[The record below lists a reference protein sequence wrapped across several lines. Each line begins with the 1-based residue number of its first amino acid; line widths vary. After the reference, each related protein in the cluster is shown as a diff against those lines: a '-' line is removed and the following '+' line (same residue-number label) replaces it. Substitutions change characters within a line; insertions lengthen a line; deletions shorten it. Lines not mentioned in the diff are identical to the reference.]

1 MDLRPSP
8 RSGTGRFTHNSSSS
22 SSSSSLLSK
31 SLSDAST
38 QSLSSILNNPHVSSD
53 ASSWVA
59 WWSSS
64 TAAVQLPEFAPIPA
78 TKTLASE
85 ITRSEFLPY
94 LSSISD
100 HHSRFQ
106 DIRNHSNKER
116 KNIDD
121 ENNPPDHHTHERAGE
136 ALVACLREVP
146 ALYFKEDFS
155 LEEGATFRAACP
167 FTTAAENS
175 VMQEKLSQYLDVV
188 ELHLV
193 KEISLRSSSFFEAQ
207 VQLEDLNVKIVEGCG
222 RIRELKETIRLLDV
236 DLVDSACQIR
246 DLNLTR
252 SDLLALQEKLR
263 LILYV
268 NQSLAALKLDGDQLT
283 GLHCF
288 RHLQDHVAAAIESV
302 NSILSAEFLR
312 VSINDAGD
320 KDAAILSSAKASIA
334 SSGNGEDNDA
344 HLDQEDTSNFHDRLL
359 PLIIGLLRTAKLP
372 AVLRI
377 YRDTVTS
384 DMKTAIK
391 SVVAELLPVL
401 LARPLDS
408 DFKPGDRIVDADG
421 GGSSLASK
429 LRSLSSESFV
439 QLLGTIFK
447 IVQAHL
453 LRAAEV
459 KKAIEW
465 IMSNLDGHYAADSVA
480 AAIAHG
486 ALTAEIDPVGD
497 GQSGSFPLS
506 TQRNIIKV
514 SPIQAKLNDA
524 TSSSNLSKNF
534 RADVLRENTEAVFA
548 ACDAA
553 HGRWAKLLGVRALL
567 HPRLRLLDFLHIYNV
582 SQEFVSATEKIGGR
596 LGYSIRGT
604 LQSQAKAFVD
614 FQHESRMTK
623 LRAVLDQETWV
634 EVDVPNEFQA
644 IVNSLFSSELVVAG
658 DSDDHSKSIAEGHN
672 DVISSSATTLPSAAV
687 LSSTQQTEQPSQSV
701 DGIVDGTGQ
710 TVNSIKTK
718 NGHGKS
724 SQLISFRGVG
734 GLILLKMLSEYI
746 DMHTVLP
753 ALSSDVIHR
762 VLEMLKFF
770 NTRSCQL
777 VLGAGAMQVSGLK
790 SITSKHLA
798 LASQVV
804 SFVHALIPEIRRIL
818 FLKVPEMRKGLLL
831 SEIER
836 VSQDYKV
843 HRDEIHTK
851 LVQIMRE
858 RLLVHLRGLPQII
871 ETWNRVDET
880 DAQPSQFARS
890 LTKEV
895 GYLQRVLSRTLHE
908 ADVQEIFKEVTII
921 FDIQIS
927 DAFSHAD
934 ISTPQA
940 KARVY
945 RDIQHIL
952 GCIRSLP
959 SAKLSDSVA
968 GQLES
973 LVQRVS
979 ADE

>member
-1 MDLRPSP
+1 MDPKPPLRSTNSTAN
-8 RSGTGRFTHNSSSS
+8 RHNSST
-22 SSSSSLLSK
+22 SSLLSK

-38 QSLSSILNNPHVSSD
+38 QSLSSILNNPHLSD
-53 ASSWVA
+53 GSWSG

-64 TAAVQLPEFAPIPA
+64 TAAVQIPEFAPPVN
-78 TKTLASE
+78 KTLGFE
-85 ITRSEFLPY
+85 ITRSDFTRY
-94 LSSISD
+94 VSSISD
-100 HHSRFQ
+100 HYNRFE
-106 DIRNHSNKER
+106 DIRNHSNKENR
-116 KNIDD
+116 D
-121 ENNPPDHHTHERAGE
+121 EDAINSHERAGE

-146 ALYFKEDFS
+146 ALYFKEDFA
-155 LEEGATFRAACP
+155 LEDGATFRAAST
-167 FTTAAENS
+167 FSTVAENA
-175 VMQEKLSQYLDVV
+175 VLQEKLSQYLDVV
-188 ELHLV
+188 EVHLV
-193 KEISLRSSSFFEAQ
+193 KEISLRSNSFFEAQ
-207 VQLEDLNVKIVEGCG
+207 SQLEDLSLKIVEGCG

-236 DLVDSACQIR
+236 DLVDSARQVQ

-252 SDLLALQEKLR
+252 SNLLALQEKLR

-268 NQSLAALKLDGDQLT
+268 NQSLAALKLLVASADCAGALDVTDDLKNFLDADQLT

-288 RHLQDHVAAAIESV
+288 RHLEDHVAAAIDSV

-320 KDAAILSSAKASIA
+320 KDAEILSKAKARIA
-334 SSGNGEDNDA
+334 SPGNGEDNEVY
-344 HLDQEDTSNFHDRLL
+344 LQQEEDTSSFHDRLL

-372 AVLRI
+372 TVLRV

-384 DMKTAIK
+384 NMKTVIK

-429 LRSLSSESFV
+429 LRSMSSESFV

-453 LRAAEV
+453 HRAAEV

-486 ALTAEIDPVGD
+486 ALTAEMASVADT
-497 GQSGSFPLS
+497 QSGSFPIS
-506 TQRNIIKV
+506 SQKNVIKV
-514 SPIQAKLNDA
+514 SPA
-524 TSSSNLSKNF
+524 TTTSNLSKNF

-553 HGRWAKLLGVRALL
+553 HGRWAKLLGVRAIL
-567 HPRLRLLDFLHIYNV
+567 HPRLRLTDFLNIYNV
-582 SQEFVSATEKIGGR
+582 SQEFVTATEKIGGR

-604 LQSQAKAFVD
+604 LQSQTKAFVD

-623 LRAVLDQETWV
+623 LKAVLDQETWI
-634 EVDVPNEFQA
+634 EVDVPVEFQA
-644 IVNSLFSSELVVAG
+644 IVDSLFSLE
-658 DSDDHSKSIAEGHN
+658 DDNSKSIANSYNEM
-672 DVISSSATTLPSAAV
+672 VASSA
-687 LSSTQQTEQPSQSV
+687 EQPSQSV
-701 DGIVDGTGQ
+701 DGITEN
-710 TVNSIKTK
+710 NSKTK
-718 NGHGKS
+718 DAHGKS
-724 SQLISFRGVG
+724 SIHLISFRGVDYHMVNC

-746 DMHTVLP
+746 EMNTVLP
-753 ALSSDVIHR
+753 SLSSEVIHR

-770 NTRSCQL
+770 NTRACQL

-798 LASQVV
+798 LTSQVV
-804 SFVHALIPEIRRIL
+804 SFVHAIIPEIRRIL
-818 FLKVPEMRKGLLL
+818 FLKVPEARKALLS

-871 ETWNRVDET
+871 ETWSRVDET
-880 DAQPSQFARS
+880 DVQPSQFARS

-927 DAFSHAD
+927 DAFSHVD
-934 ISTPQA
+934 ISIPQA
-940 KARVY
+940 KARLN
-945 RDIQHIL
+945 RDIEHIL
-952 GCIRSLP
+952 GCIKSLP
-959 SAKLSDSVA
+959 SAKLNEPGTPVA
-968 GQLES
+968 PRLES
-973 LVQRVS
+973 LVQRIS
-979 ADE
+979 AEPDQ

>member
-1 MDLRPSP
+1 MDPKPPLRSTNSTAN
-8 RSGTGRFTHNSSSS
+8 RHNSST
-22 SSSSSLLSK
+22 SSLLSK

-38 QSLSSILNNPHVSSD
+38 QSLSSILNNPHLSD
-53 ASSWVA
+53 GSWSG

-64 TAAVQLPEFAPIPA
+64 TAAVQIPEFAPPVN
-78 TKTLASE
+78 KTLGFE
-85 ITRSEFLPY
+85 ITRSDFTRY
-94 LSSISD
+94 VSSISD
-100 HHSRFQ
+100 HYNRFE
-106 DIRNHSNKER
+106 DIRNHSNKENR
-116 KNIDD
+116 D
-121 ENNPPDHHTHERAGE
+121 EDAINSHERAGE

-146 ALYFKEDFS
+146 ALYFKEDFA
-155 LEEGATFRAACP
+155 LEDGATFRAAST
-167 FTTAAENS
+167 FSTVAENA
-175 VMQEKLSQYLDVV
+175 VLQEKLSQYLDVV
-188 ELHLV
+188 EVHLV
-193 KEISLRSSSFFEAQ
+193 KEISLRSNSFFEAQ
-207 VQLEDLNVKIVEGCG
+207 SQLEDLSLKIVEGCG

-236 DLVDSACQIR
+236 DLVDSARQVQ

-252 SDLLALQEKLR
+252 SNLLALQEKLR

-268 NQSLAALKLDGDQLT
+268 NQSLAALKLLVASADCAGALDVTDDLKNFLDADQLT

-288 RHLQDHVAAAIESV
+288 RHLEDHVAAAIDSV

-320 KDAAILSSAKASIA
+320 KDAEILSKAKARIA
-334 SSGNGEDNDA
+334 SPGNGEDNEVY
-344 HLDQEDTSNFHDRLL
+344 LQQEEDTSSFHDRLL

-372 AVLRI
+372 TVLRV

-384 DMKTAIK
+384 NMKTVIK

-429 LRSLSSESFV
+429 LRSMSSESFV

-453 LRAAEV
+453 HRAAEV

-486 ALTAEIDPVGD
+486 ALTAEMDSVAD
-497 GQSGSFPLS
+497 TQSGSFPIS
-506 TQRNIIKV
+506 SQKNVIKV
-514 SPIQAKLNDA
+514 SPA
-524 TSSSNLSKNF
+524 TTTSNLSKNF

-553 HGRWAKLLGVRALL
+553 HGRWAKLLGVRAIL
-567 HPRLRLLDFLHIYNV
+567 HPRLRLTDFLNIYNV
-582 SQEFVSATEKIGGR
+582 SQEFVTATEKIGGR

-604 LQSQAKAFVD
+604 LQSQTKAFVD

-623 LRAVLDQETWV
+623 LKAVLDQETWV
-634 EVDVPNEFQA
+634 EVDVPVEFQA
-644 IVNSLFSSELVVAG
+644 IVDSLFSLE
-658 DSDDHSKSIAEGHN
+658 DDNSKSIANSYNEM
-672 DVISSSATTLPSAAV
+672 VASSE
-687 LSSTQQTEQPSQSV
+687 EQPSQSV
-701 DGIVDGTGQ
+701 DGITEN
-710 TVNSIKTK
+710 NSKTK
-718 NGHGKS
+718 DAHGKS
-724 SQLISFRGVG
+724 SIHLISFRGVDYHMVNC

-746 DMHTVLP
+746 EMNTVLP
-753 ALSSDVIHR
+753 SLSSEVIHR

-770 NTRSCQL
+770 NTRACQL

-798 LASQVV
+798 LTSQVV
-804 SFVHALIPEIRRIL
+804 SFVHAIIPEIRRIL
-818 FLKVPEMRKGLLL
+818 FLKVPEARKGLLS

-871 ETWNRVDET
+871 ETWSRVDET
-880 DAQPSQFARS
+880 DVQPSQFARS

-927 DAFSHAD
+927 DAFSHVD
-934 ISTPQA
+934 ISIPQA
-940 KARVY
+940 KARLN
-945 RDIQHIL
+945 RDIEHIL
-952 GCIRSLP
+952 GCIKSLP
-959 SAKLSDSVA
+959 SAKLNEPGTPVA
-968 GQLES
+968 PRLES
-973 LVQRVS
+973 LVQRIS
-979 ADE
+979 AEPDQ